1 MLAPSPVRLL
11 ERLDRQLPLP
21 HSIGHL
27 AKAEPGPGGMSA
39 PSRRLVGAQRF
50 VEFSE
55 GLGGLSQS
63 HLRRGGVRS
72 EPRRRAVVLQGFTKV
87 ALFRCPASRVDRRAG
102 LT

>member
-1 MLAPSPVRLL
+1 MLAPRPVRLL

-27 AKAEPGPGGMSA
+27 AKAEPGPGGESA

-55 GLGGLSQS
+55 GLGPVPSP
-63 HLRRGGVRS
+63 GV
-72 EPRRRAVVLQGFTKV
+72 PRR
-87 ALFRCPASRVDRRAG
+87 PPRRPDV
-102 LT
+102 